1 MPDVRESAGGI
12 LGEYREMPV
21 ERDARLCISETMSII
36 KLHKNKVRLSGKRR
50 RDARRRVEVRGQ
62 VYLRLMNR
70 MAK

>member
-21 ERDARLCISETMSII
+21 ERDARLCISEIMSII

-50 RDARRRVEVRGQ
+50 RDAWHGAEVRDQ
-62 VYLRLMNR
+62 VYLHLVNGRV
-70 MAK
+70 